1 MKAIFK
7 KIVALAAMAVL
18 AVGSLF
24 PAAISTSAAEAS
36 ATSALSLETSR
47 IEDDLAD
54 VNKVLY
60 PPNPRGTHQLIRFQ
74 EYCFANSEAYEKAS
88 KLYGLYF
95 YIYNPTKIPFR
106 EDPVFHCANMATAYN
121 ADGEPSSYENV
132 KLTFVDR
139 TDDHLFYK
147 FRVADPAPFLEMAQA
162 YANKEANAGV
172 RRYDI
177 VSVQL
182 YNTSKELLEGEAL
195 AAAVTDGVA
204 AATWKFIGFGRGCSE
219 ATENT
224 STLSATVDRLEVLNL
239 KVEHTNWREGFV
251 NDTDNTCEEINTVYF
266 SVPQKYF
273 ENYGGLQKIKASWY
287 EYKTT
292 PIFVTSDTDAY
303 IDLSKWIGVNV
314 GEKNT
319 ELGWGVVWDERHE
332 EVVGSRN
339 NQYFHGKYNT
349 TEGEIL
355 KFKSWDFKES
365 FHDWFWSNPCRDETH
380 KTQIVDQIDWIF
392 LAENVKTRDDYKVP
406 AWKVEEWMGI
416 YTNRFPDQE
425 RLHGYAEGLFADSI
439 DEDRLSFVQEY
450 NSEATRGYITKEIVA
465 QQQSLILEKNSNFW
479 EKLIGRQPTETLS
492 YETIEVFYQKDLEKL
507 VGMTDLEFDSE
518 YKTTTQTQIDGNGKE
533 IVISPREYC
542 IKQIKAGE
550 NAVLLRFAQ
559 TDYYASTARFE
570 YFGNLAVSPVDGYV
584 AQETLFM
591 EFDIISLG
599 FRNENGAETIIGV
612 VHDPFNIINGLDP
625 SAGLDPEA
633 TAQRNRIAALV
644 TLGVLALVFVIVM
657 ILLYVYARP
666 AYDVIMH
673 FLGVCLKGLLKV
685 IWFFITLPFK
695 GIDWIFEGI
704 DTLSRKK

>member
-18 AVGSLF
+18 AVGSVF

-147 FRVADPAPFLEMAQA
+147 FRVADPAPFLEMSQT
-162 YANKEANAGV
+162 YANAHGGE

-182 YNTSKELLEGEAL
+182 YNTSNELLEGEAL

-204 AATWKFIGFGRGCSE
+204 AATWKFSGFGRGCSE

-239 KVEHTNWREGFV
+239 KVEHTNYRTMDFLKVEESE
-251 NDTDNTCEEINTVYF
+251 DNYDMEACDEINSVYF
-266 SVPQKYF
+266 SVLQKYF

-287 EYKTT
+287 EYKTN
-292 PIFVTSDTDAY
+292 PIFVTSDGGAY
-303 IDLSKWIGVNV
+303 SALDEYVGKEIGLYNNDLDYRVLWNYGKVTSPTGSVLSLYSADCYNARP
-314 GEKNT
+314 NAMDS
-319 ELGWGVVWDERHE
+319 VVQGGNGLAFD
-332 EVVGSRN
+332 
-339 NQYFHGKYNT
+339 KY
-349 TEGEIL
+349 IKRL
-355 KFKSWDFKES
+355 
-365 FHDWFWSNPCRDETH
+365 
-380 KTQIVDQIDWIF
+380 DWIIPQEG
-392 LAENVKTRDDYKVP
+392 ATSREDYKVP
-406 AWKVEEWMGI
+406 AWKVEDYMNS
-416 YTNRFPDQE
+416 YTARFPDQE
-425 RLHGYAEGLFADSI
+425 RLHGYAAGLFADNI
-439 DEDRLSFVQEY
+439 DKDRLFLVQKN
-450 NSEATRGYITKEIVA
+450 NSIAKRGYIEQTIDAGQTGTLTEKKDDLSFWDALLGNITESVTYDPIV
-465 QQQSLILEKNSNFW
+465 
-479 EKLIGRQPTETLS
+479 
-492 YETIEVFYQKDLEKL
+492 VFTQDNLDDLY
-507 VGMTDLEFDSE
+507 GMTDAQFDSK
-518 YKTTTQTQIDGNGKE
+518 YYTTTQTKVDSHGNKT
-533 IVISPREYC
+533 IISPREYC
-542 IKQIKAGE
+542 IDKLKSGE
-550 NAVLLRFAQ
+550 NAILFRFAK
-559 TDYYASTARFE
+559 TNYYAETALFDHISSNI
-570 YFGNLAVSPVDGYV
+570 FGDAWISNADGYV